1 MVAPYRFRQK
11 PPRESA
17 IYASV
22 PAARPVTSQALN
34 SPGIA
39 PETRAPVVLVEA
51 KAYDVGAARQPR
63 GQNLDARGMADLIS
77 GAIGD
82 LKSDHSTNSAAQRF
96 AEWYRPRADGS

>member
-34 SPGIA
+34 SPEGKTNIY
-39 PETRAPVVLVEA
+39 RIKFVVKGKA
-51 KAYDVGAARQPR
+51 KRR
-63 GQNLDARGMADLIS
+63 
-77 GAIGD
+77 
-82 LKSDHSTNSAAQRF
+82 NS
-96 AEWYRPRADGS
+96 